1 MTTTSPA
8 VSLLIV
14 DDSRVS
20 RMMIRTLVQGKRP
33 DWTLVE
39 AASGDEALVLANAQT
54 FTYCTMDINMPGI
67 LGTDAAELLKRD
79 HPGLRLALFSA
90 NIQESQ
96 KSRAAELGVKF
107 VAKPV
112 SEKSVTEAIT
122 YFESPM

>member
-8 VSLLIV
+8 AVLLIV

-20 RMMIRTLVQGKRP
+20 RMMIRTLVLAKRP

-39 AASGDEALVLANAQT
+39 AASGDEALTMAAAQT
-54 FTYCTMDINMPGI
+54 FTYCTMDINMPGM
-67 LGTDAAELLKRD
+67 LGTDAAEHLKRD

-96 KSRAAELGVKF
+96 KTRAAELGVKF